1 MQNSFDKSQIDAK
14 ILEKETQ
21 YIRDISKKISDDTI
35 YLIEDKSED
44 FFKNMDNAS
53 SKVQSLSTSLSTLD
67 TTVEKLRSFDFFK
80 QAESITSAE
89 EKLSKSIGETQKVFD
104 SYADSN
110 AQFQSNMEKDIQS
123 WQTINANLTEESNRI
138 VESCKLL
145 ENSISK
151 FNKLM
156 TDVNNTIEKLNNQLE
171 KNSTERI
178 ETQIV
183 EIQKGNEQSAEQLAK
198 IFKNIPV
205 TMASLGIGAVII
217 ILQVVSIFI
226 YCSPK

>member
-1 MQNSFDKSQIDAK
+1 MPNSFDKSQIDAK
-14 ILEKETQ
+14 ILEKEKQ
-21 YIRDISKKISDDTI
+21 FIQDISEKISNDTI
-35 YLIEDKSED
+35 ELIEEKSED
-44 FFKNMDNAS
+44 FFDNMDNVS
-53 SKVQSLSTSLSTLD
+53 SKVQSLSTSLSALD

-123 WQTINANLTEESNRI
+123 WQTINADLTEESNRI
-138 VESCKLL
+138 VENCKLL
-145 ENSISK
+145 ENNISK

-183 EIQKGNEQSAEQLAK
+183 EIQKDNEQSAEQLAK
-198 IFKNIPV
+198 ILKNIPV

-226 YCSPK
+226 

>member
-67 TTVEKLRSFDFFK
+67 ATVEKLRSFDFFK

-226 YCSPK
+226 

>member
-14 ILEKETQ
+14 ILEKEKQ
-21 YIRDISKKISDDTI
+21 YIQDISEKISKATI
-35 YLIEDKSED
+35 DLIEDESED
-44 FFKNMDNAS
+44 FFENMDNAS
-53 SKVQSLSTSLSTLD
+53 SKVQSLSTSLSALD
-67 TTVEKLRSFDFFK
+67 STVEKLRSFDFFK

-104 SYADSN
+104 SYANSN

-138 VESCKLL
+138 VENCKLL
-145 ENSISK
+145 EDSISK

-156 TDVNNTIEKLNNQLE
+156 ADVNNTIEKLNNQLE
-171 KNSTERI
+171 KNSTEKI

-183 EIQKGNEQSAEQLAK
+183 EIQKDNAQSAAQLAK
-198 IFKNIPV
+198 ILKNIPV
-205 TMASLGIGAVII
+205 TLASLGIGAVII
-217 ILQVVSIFI
+217 IIQVVSIFI
-226 YCSPK
+226 K

>member
-14 ILEKETQ
+14 ILEKEKQ
-21 YIRDISKKISDDTI
+21 YIQDISEKISKATI
-35 YLIEDKSED
+35 DLIEDESED
-44 FFKNMDNAS
+44 FFENMDNAS
-53 SKVQSLSTSLSTLD
+53 SKVQSLSTSLSSLD
-67 TTVEKLRSFDFFK
+67 STVEKLRAFDFFK

-104 SYADSN
+104 SYANSN

-138 VESCKLL
+138 VENCKLL
-145 ENSISK
+145 EDSISK

-156 TDVNNTIEKLNNQLE
+156 ADVNNTIEKLNNQLE
-171 KNSTERI
+171 KNSTEKI

-183 EIQKGNEQSAEQLAK
+183 EIQKDNEQSAAQLAK
-198 IFKNIPV
+198 ILKNIPV
-205 TMASLGIGAVII
+205 TLASLGIGAVII
-217 ILQVVSIFI
+217 IIQVVSIFI
-226 YCSPK
+226 K

>member
-14 ILEKETQ
+14 ILEKEKQ
-21 YIRDISKKISDDTI
+21 YIQDISEKISKATI
-35 YLIEDKSED
+35 DLIEDESED
-44 FFKNMDNAS
+44 FFENMDNAS
-53 SKVQSLSTSLSTLD
+53 SKVQSLSTSLSALD
-67 TTVEKLRSFDFFK
+67 STVEKLRSFDFFK

-104 SYADSN
+104 SYANSN

-138 VESCKLL
+138 VENCKLL
-145 ENSISK
+145 EDSISK

-171 KNSTERI
+171 KNSTEKI

-183 EIQKGNEQSAEQLAK
+183 EIQKDNEQSAAQLAK
-198 IFKNIPV
+198 ILKNIPV

-226 YCSPK
+226 K

>member
-1 MQNSFDKSQIDAK
+1 M
-14 ILEKETQ
+14 
-21 YIRDISKKISDDTI
+21 
-35 YLIEDKSED
+35 IEDKSED

-226 YCSPK
+226 

>member
-14 ILEKETQ
+14 ILEKEKQ
-21 YIRDISKKISDDTI
+21 YIQDISEKISKATI
-35 YLIEDKSED
+35 DLIEDESED
-44 FFKNMDNAS
+44 FFENMDNAS
-53 SKVQSLSTSLSTLD
+53 SKVQSLSTSLSALD
-67 TTVEKLRSFDFFK
+67 STVEKLRSFDFFK

-104 SYADSN
+104 SYANSN

-138 VESCKLL
+138 VENCKLL
-145 ENSISK
+145 EDSISK

-156 TDVNNTIEKLNNQLE
+156 ADVNNTIEKLNNQLE
-171 KNSTERI
+171 KNSTEKI

-183 EIQKGNEQSAEQLAK
+183 EIQKDNEQSAAQLAK
-198 IFKNIPV
+198 ILKNIPV
-205 TMASLGIGAVII
+205 TLASLGIGAVII
-217 ILQVVSIFI
+217 IIQVVSIFI
-226 YCSPK
+226 K